1 MTERDFR
8 DYLDDIMEYARKAK
22 GFIADV
28 SIEEFFDDN
37 KTQMAVAHAF
47 VIIGEATK
55 RIPEDFRRRHPD
67 IPWREMAGMR
77 DFLAHRYR
85 EVSPS
90 VLFETAAHNIDVV
103 IDRLPAII
111 AELDASD

>member
-8 DYLDDIMEYARKAK
+8 DYLDDILEHARKAK
-22 GFIADV
+22 AFIAGV
-28 SIEEFFDDN
+28 SSEDFLHDD

-55 RIPEDFRRRHPD
+55 RIPEDFRRRHPE

-77 DFLAHRYR
+77 DFLAHHYR

-111 AELDASD
+111 AEVGAPD